1 MKRLPLSLALP
12 CLFPASAFADV
23 FTGFSMD
30 FVEIGDA
37 GNAADDT
44 GYGSVGYA
52 YRMGV
57 NEVSRAMIDSYNTNS
72 GGPTITMYDY
82 AAVGITGG
90 NLAGRPANGVSWNEA
105 ARFVNWLN
113 TSNGHSPA
121 YNFTSGGAND
131 NITLWG
137 VGDAGYDP
145 ANPFRNSNAYYFLP
159 SEDEWYKAAYYDPNA
174 NGGTGGYW
182 DYATGSNSAPTAV
195 PGGTSGA
202 VYDSQ
207 SYWTGPALVT
217 DAGGLSPYGTMA
229 QNGNVF
235 EWGESGKTAPN
246 DVAGELRM
254 VRGGDWLSFSG
265 DLQSSSR
272 YGSGLPTDKFEVIGF
287 RVASVPELSAIPEP
301 SGVLTIVLVG
311 MGSLLTRRR
320 P

>member
-82 AAVGITGG
+82 AAGGITGG
-90 NLAGRPANGVSWNEA
+90 NLAGRPATGVSWNEA

-113 TSNGHSPA
+113 TSEGHSAA
-121 YNFTSGGAND
+121 YNFTTSGAND
-131 NITLWG
+131 DITLWG
-137 VGDAGYDP
+137 VEDAGYDP

-202 VYDSQ
+202 VYGQ
-207 SYWTGPALVT
+207 SLATGPALVT

-229 QNGNVF
+229 QNGNVL
-235 EWGESGKTAPN
+235 EWGESGITAPN
-246 DVAGELRM
+246 DSAGESRVL
-254 VRGGDWLSFSG
+254 RGGAWVNGSF
-265 DLQSSSR
+265 DLQSSIRGFDSPAIE
-272 YGSGLPTDKFEVIGF
+272 SGAIGF
-287 RVASVPELSAIPEP
+287 RVAAIAKVSSIPEP

>member
-37 GNAADDT
+37 GNAADNT
-44 GYGSVGYA
+44 GYGSVGYT

-72 GGPTITMYDY
+72 GGPTITMYDF
-82 AAVGITGG
+82 AVGWGITGG
-90 NLAGRPANGVSWNEA
+90 HPATGVSWNEA

-121 YNFTSGGAND
+121 YNFTTGGAND

-195 PGGTSGA
+195 TGGTSGA
-202 VYDSQ
+202 VYGDLFPP
-207 SYWTGPALVT
+207 GPALVT

-229 QNGNVF
+229 QNGNVW
-235 EWGESGKTAPN
+235 ELGESGYTAPN
-246 DVAGELRM
+246 DSAGESRVL
-254 VRGGDWLSFSG
+254 RGGGWSNYHAVDMQPSFRAYDSPA
-265 DLQSSSR
+265 DESLFS
-272 YGSGLPTDKFEVIGF
+272 GF
-287 RVASVPELSAIPEP
+287 RVAAIAEVSSIPEP
-301 SGVLTIVLVG
+301 SGVLTIVLVV
-311 MGSLLTRRR
+311 MGSLLTRKRA
-320 P
+320 